1 VSRFLL
7 DTNMMGHF
15 INRRKGVDI
24 SVRDARLKG
33 DVVGTCLPVVCEL
46 FFGVEYSATRDKNR
60 KRLIRALTGVVCWPL
75 DRKASEEYGR
85 VAADLKKAGRLIQQI
100 DIQIAAIA
108 LTLGDCTVV
117 SADSDFAAMR
127 GLKVVNWLAMGS

>member
-15 INRRKGVDI
+15 INRRKGVDHR
-24 SVRDARLKG
+24 VRDARLQG
-33 DVVGTCLPVVCEL
+33 AVVGTCLPVVCEL
-46 FFGVEYSATRDKNR
+46 FFGVENSATRDKNR
-60 KRLIRALTGVVCWPL
+60 KRLVRALTGIVCWPL
-75 DRKASEEYGR
+75 ERKAAEEYGR
-85 VAADLKKAGRLIQQI
+85 VAADLKRTGRLIQQI

-117 SADSDFAAMR
+117 SADGDFSVVR
-127 GLKVVNWLAMGS
+127 GLKIENWIA